1 MVKIKVAT
9 LALLLMVC
17 VSQVD
22 AATVV
27 VVGEG
32 EVAAPPDIAKVE
44 LQIRNQSKD
53 ATKAQARNVEI
64 TRKLLADLKILG
76 IQDRDISQSFYS
88 FSRDQNRDG
97 KETGYYVSNS
107 ISVRISDF
115 PLLPKIMTIAIADG
129 VSNVGQPT
137 YSLSDES
144 SLVEK
149 ARLQAYERAG
159 IEAEKSANAL
169 GMSLGKVVKVSVGA
183 AAISN
188 LFAGEGMMMGG
199 MSSKASLSDMPE
211 LQVEPVKVNYYVT
224 VEYELESK
232 KSN

>member
-1 MVKIKVAT
+1 MVKIYATT

-17 VSQVD
+17 VSPVD

-115 PLLPKIMTIAIADG
+115 PLLPKLMTMAIADG

-137 YSLSDES
+137 YSLSDDS

-169 GMSLGKVVKVSVGA
+169 GMSLGKVVKVLVGA

-199 MSSKASLSDMPE
+199 MSSKANFSDMPE
-211 LQVEPVKVNYYVT
+211 LQVEPVKVKYYVT
-224 VEYELESK
+224 VEYELDSK

>member
-188 LFAGEGMMMGG
+188 LFAGEGMLMGG
-199 MSSKASLSDMPE
+199 MSSKANLSDMPE

>member
-76 IQDRDISQSFYS
+76 IKDRDISQSFYS

-137 YSLSDES
+137 YSLSDDS
-144 SLVEK
+144 PLVEK

-159 IEAEKSANAL
+159 IEADKSANAL
-169 GMSLGKVVKVSVGA
+169 GMSLGKVVKVSIGA

-224 VEYELESK
+224 VEYELDSK